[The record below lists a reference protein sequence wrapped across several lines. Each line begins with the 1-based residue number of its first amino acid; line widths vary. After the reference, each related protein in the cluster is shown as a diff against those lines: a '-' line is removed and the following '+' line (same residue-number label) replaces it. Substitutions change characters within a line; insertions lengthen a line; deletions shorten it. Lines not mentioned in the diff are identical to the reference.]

1 MITLRP
7 ISQPDYEIFFRDS
20 VRDFAA
26 DKVQSGN
33 WHEEDALERSREEH
47 EKLLPDGRAT
57 KEHFIYTIFD
67 DKANGNIGILWVH
80 VKMDAPH
87 REAFIF
93 DFVIEERHRGKG
105 FGKQALIALDEIMQG
120 IGVESIALHVFG
132 FNTNAI
138 GLYKKSGYEV
148 TDLQMRK
155 VYGPTAVE

>member
-1 MITLRP
+1 MITLLP
-7 ISQPDYEIFFRDS
+7 ISQPDYEIFIRDS
-20 VRDFAA
+20 IRDYAA

-33 WHEEDALERSREEH
+33 WRTEEALERSRNEH
-47 EKLLPDGRAT
+47 EKLLPDGRTT

-67 DKANGNIGILWVH
+67 EETRQNLGLLWMH
-80 VKMDAPH
+80 ITMEAPH

-93 DFVIEERHRGKG
+93 NFVIDEPFRGKG

-120 IGVESIALHVFG
+120 MGVESIALHVFG

-148 TDLQMRK
+148 TDLNMRK
-155 VYGPTAVE
+155 AYSPSAVE